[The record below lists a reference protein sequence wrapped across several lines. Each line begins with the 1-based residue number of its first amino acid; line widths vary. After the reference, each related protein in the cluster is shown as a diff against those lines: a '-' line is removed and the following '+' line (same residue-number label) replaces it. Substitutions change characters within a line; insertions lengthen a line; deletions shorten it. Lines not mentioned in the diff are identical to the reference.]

1 MLHRSGVALH
11 YERVALGAASGDSP
25 ACTTCIHAAGSF
37 LAVGTTD
44 GKVFL
49 YREHDRRGLQPHYE
63 LMCTAQAPELVRSSC
78 TCVQL
83 FPRRNGVALAAGTMR
98 GVVIVFELERVP
110 ADSVPK
116 LALKHIVRAHLEV
129 LDQSSVNDD
138 PDSVAGG
145 ISCMLWATRGHERTG
160 GGPAIDAEGEGR
172 TGRVGR
178 VAGRGAAAAPLADG
192 RIATRLG
199 AHGNRA
205 NGHALD
211 DRRAGVHVFPSAR
224 PAVRYQY
231 QTNLDCEKLKPP
243 NYFRN
248 ML

>member
-160 GGPAIDAEGEGR
+160 GGSGHEANNAVQLFSASRSGTVVQTLVVLSCVTR
-172 TGRVGR
+172 
-178 VAGRGAAAAPLADG
+178 APQQDQS
-192 RIATRLG
+192 
-199 AHGNRA
+199 
-205 NGHALD
+205 
-211 DRRAGVHVFPSAR
+211 PSWSKFLSPTR
-224 PAVRYQY
+224 PAG
-231 QTNLDCEKLKPP
+231 L
-243 NYFRN
+243 
-248 ML
+248 